1 MWWKHRVG
9 LITGIGMG
17 LAALVLATGGIHGAA
32 EAAVACMREGNS
44 AAICS
49 RPESTL
55 WLVAVFAGLGWF
67 CGAMGYVA
75 GAQDAGA
82 LALKL
87 MRANTEK

>member
-17 LAALVLATGGIHGAA
+17 LAALVLATDGIHGAA
-32 EAAVACMREGNS
+32 EAAVACVREGNS

-49 RPESTL
+49 RPESTQ

-67 CGAMGYVA
+67 CGAMGYGA

-87 MRANTEK
+87 MRAKTEK